1 MKLDWVKFGLGMS
14 KGYQLVSHY
23 HLDSL
28 KVSLIIFY
36 LSMVDPPMFFLLLST
51 RNDLGYLPETQG
63 YSGVVYEHDSLSDPL
78 KVV

>member
-1 MKLDWVKFGLGMS
+1 MS

-36 LSMVDPPMFFLLLST
+36 LSMVDYPMFFLLLST

-63 YSGVVYEHDSLSDPL
+63 YSGLVYENYSLSDPL
-78 KVV
+78 KVDLRF